1 MKNRTL
7 IIVDPQIDFISGTL
21 ATKNGKKAID
31 LLVEYL
37 KEHADVLYDSI
48 IITSDFHPKNHCSF
62 KEFGG
67 PFEPHCVRGTQGCKV
82 YPDLDSVLISLRSE
96 GMPLLASI
104 KGNKQDK
111 EEFSVFQNEISGKIL
126 KYFIVDNNIETIDV
140 CGIATDYCVYETVKD
155 LHETFPNAR
164 ISVLTD
170 FCAAVDESD
179 MKLFN
184 YCTEN
189 KNVQLVKSI

>member
-1 MKNRTL
+1 MKNRAL

-31 LLVEYL
+31 LLAEHL
-37 KEHADVLYDSI
+37 KEHADNLYDSI

-67 PFEPHCVRGTQGCKV
+67 PFEPHCVKGTQGCKV
-82 YPDLDSVLISLRSE
+82 YPDLESILISLRSE
-96 GMPLLASI
+96 GMPLLALI
-104 KGNKQDK
+104 KGNESNK
-111 EEFSVFQNEISGKIL
+111 EEFSVFQNEISRKIL
-126 KYFIVDNNIETIDV
+126 ECFIVDNDIEMIDV

-155 LHETFPNAR
+155 LHETFPNTR

-179 MKLFN
+179 TKLFN
-184 YCTEN
+184 YCAEN
-189 KNVQLVKSI
+189 KNVQMVKSI

>member
-21 ATKNGKKAID
+21 STKNGKKAID
-31 LLVEYL
+31 LLVEYI
-37 KEHADVLYDSI
+37 KEPDINFYDSI
-48 IITSDFHPKNHCSF
+48 IITADLHPKNHCSF

-67 PFEPHCVRGTQGCKV
+67 PFEPHCVKGTQGCKV
-82 YPDLDSVLISLRSE
+82 YPDLESILISLRSE
-96 GMPLLASI
+96 GIPLIALI
-104 KGNKQDK
+104 KGNESDK
-111 EEFSVFQNEISGKIL
+111 EEFSVLQNEISGKIL
-126 KYFIVDNNIETIDV
+126 KCFIVDNNIEMIDV

-155 LHETFPNAR
+155 LHENFPNTR

-179 MKLFN
+179 KKLFN
-184 YCTEN
+184 YCETN
-189 KNVQLVKSI
+189 KNVQLI

>member
-1 MKNRTL
+1 MKSRAL

-21 ATKNGKKAID
+21 ATKNGKNAID

-37 KEHADVLYDSI
+37 KELDVNFYDSI

-67 PFEPHCVRGTQGCKV
+67 PFEAHCVRDTQGCKV
-82 YPDLDSVLISLRSE
+82 YPDLESVLISLRSE
-96 GMPLLASI
+96 GMPLLALI

-170 FCAAVDESD
+170 FCASVDESD
-179 MKLFN
+179 TKLFD
-184 YCTEN
+184 YCETN
-189 KNVQLVKSI
+189 KNVQLI

>member
-1 MKNRTL
+1 MKSRAL

-37 KEHADVLYDSI
+37 KEPDVTFYNSI
-48 IITSDFHPKNHCSF
+48 IITADRHPKNHCSF

-67 PFEPHCVRGTQGCKV
+67 PFEPHCVKGTQGCKV
-82 YPDLDSVLISLRSE
+82 YPDLESILISLRSE
-96 GMPLLASI
+96 GIPLLALI
-104 KGNKQDK
+104 KGNEQDK
-111 EEFSVFQNEISGKIL
+111 EEFSVLQNEISGKIL
-126 KYFIVDNNIETIDV
+126 KCFIVDNNIEMIDV

-155 LHETFPNAR
+155 LHETFPNIR

-179 MKLFN
+179 KKLFD
-184 YCTEN
+184 YCETN
-189 KNVQLVKSI
+189 KNVQLI

>member
-1 MKNRTL
+1 MKNKAL

-37 KEHADVLYDSI
+37 KKHADNLYDSI

-82 YPDLDSVLISLRSE
+82 YPDLESRLISLQSE
-96 GMPLLASI
+96 GMPLLALI
-104 KGNKQDK
+104 KGIESDK

-126 KYFIVDNNIETIDV
+126 KWFIVDNNIEMIDV

-155 LHETFPNAR
+155 LHETFPNIR

-179 MKLFN
+179 KKLFD
-184 YCTEN
+184 YCETN
-189 KNVQLVKSI
+189 KNVQLI